1 MTVSQTLENGQPPFD
16 EQIQAPES
24 CVACQ
29 RTNKKVWTCVQCG
42 HYTFCDDYWDKE
54 RPHGPGARGFDNRP
68 HAKVDPAV
76 VERLERIFG
85 EGRTKEEQAELFD
98 TDAETMWFG
107 VNKSSDESF
116 LDYSDRLIDIMLES
130 DGFSTSDRYPQLIS
144 FVGKTG
150 EGKSTVIKM
159 LIGREQASI
168 GGTKSFPAP
177 VNGLTDDLISNSGD
191 VHLYADPATHHE
203 KHPVLLADCE
213 GLGGGQNVPRAKE
226 HQSSRKVCTAKV
238 PAKDGMSQRL
248 QNLLQSVCCEVF
260 VSSNTLHIFGRHC
273 VCGSGT

>member
-1 MTVSQTLENGQPPFD
+1 
-16 EQIQAPES
+16 
-24 CVACQ
+24 
-29 RTNKKVWTCVQCG
+29 
-42 HYTFCDDYWDKE
+42 
-54 RPHGPGARGFDNRP
+54 
-68 HAKVDPAV
+68 
-76 VERLERIFG
+76 
-85 EGRTKEEQAELFD
+85 
-98 TDAETMWFG
+98 MWFC

-116 LDYSDRLIDIMLES
+116 LDYSNRLIDIMLES

-159 LIGREQASI
+159 LIGREKAKI

-177 VNGLTDDLISNSGD
+177 VNGLTDDLISTSGD

-226 HQSSRKVCTAKV
+226 HQSMYAVKCLFPRILYTFSDVI
-238 PAKDGMSQRL
+238 
-248 QNLLQSVCCEVF
+248 VF
-260 VSSNTLHIFGRHC
+260 VVQEPRTFQSDVLVNLVEWAYSSIENAVNQLVLPHLIITLNRTDNAINEE
-273 VCGSGT
+273 